1 MWRNGG
7 RYNLVRELHE
17 QKLTTFEIREH
28 LASGKTSTGQTA
40 NLSLD
45 RIRFIQHKLGL
56 KPHRISAAT
65 IPLGKEAAKLKR
77 QGKSVEWI
85 AHHFN
90 ERGLVSPRGKWWTA
104 RIVYDLMAKVGEKVE
119 TLGEIHRKAILD
131 ARARGLSYRAMAI
144 EFNERKIP
152 RRKDCRGPWNERN
165 LAHTWSKLHLRD
177 NRKNE
182 ASTDAEK
189 PEQMAFK
196 KSA

>member
-1 MWRNGG
+1 MNQGALLRYRRHIFFWLQAERKEILRCLIDHVVVAVSMEHLEATIFWTSGGQTSFSMWRNGG

-77 QGKSVEWI
+77 Q
-85 AHHFN
+85 
-90 ERGLVSPRGKWWTA
+90 
-104 RIVYDLMAKVGEKVE
+104 
-119 TLGEIHRKAILD
+119 
-131 ARARGLSYRAMAI
+131 
-144 EFNERKIP
+144 
-152 RRKDCRGPWNERN
+152 
-165 LAHTWSKLHLRD
+165 
-177 NRKNE
+177 
-182 ASTDAEK
+182 
-189 PEQMAFK
+189 
-196 KSA
+196 